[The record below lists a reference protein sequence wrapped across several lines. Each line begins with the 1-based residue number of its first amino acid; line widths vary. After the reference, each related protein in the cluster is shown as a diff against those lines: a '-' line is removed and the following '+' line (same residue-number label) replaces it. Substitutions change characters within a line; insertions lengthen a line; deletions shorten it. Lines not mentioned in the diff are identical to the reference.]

1 MKKRIKGRKFG
12 RKRDQRNALMQHLAV
27 ALVRHERIET
37 TEARAK
43 ELRPFIERWVT
54 RGREAKDLDR
64 FRLMISNLGEKT
76 AAKLRDEIAPR
87 YTDRTGGY
95 TRIVKRSP
103 RKGDAAKRAIIEFVK
118 D

>member
-1 MKKRIKGRKFG
+1 MNKRVKGRSFG
-12 RKRDQRNALMQHLAV
+12 RKRDQRNALLQHLAV

-54 RGREAKDLDR
+54 KSREAKNLNR
-64 FRLMISNLGEKT
+64 FRLMVSNLGEKT
-76 AAKLRDEIAPR
+76 ATKLRDEIAPR

-95 TRIVKRSP
+95 TRIVKRAP
-103 RKGDAAKRAIIEFVK
+103 RKGDAARLAIIEFVK

>member
-1 MKKRIKGRKFG
+1 MKKRVKGRSFG
-12 RKRDQRNALMQHLAV
+12 RKRDQRKALLQHLAV

-54 RGREAKDLDR
+54 KGREANTLGR
-64 FRLMISNLGEKT
+64 YRLMVSSLGEKT
-76 AAKLRDEIAPR
+76 AAKLRDEISPR
-87 YTDRTGGY
+87 YKDRTGGY
-95 TRIVKRSP
+95 TRIVKRTP
-103 RKGDAAKRAIIEFVK
+103 RKGDAAKRAIIEFVN